1 MKAVTIWMKLLNM
14 KKKEGENKEIVDQE
28 EETSK
33 AQIGFDEGDNDK
45 RMPLRGHQWSTRP
58 K

>member
-1 MKAVTIWMKLLNM
+1 MKAVIIWMKILNM
-14 KKKEGENKEIVDQE
+14 KKKEGENKEIADQE

-33 AQIGFDEGDNDK
+33 AQLGFDEGDSDK
-45 RMPLRGHQWSTRP
+45 IMPLRGHQWSTRP